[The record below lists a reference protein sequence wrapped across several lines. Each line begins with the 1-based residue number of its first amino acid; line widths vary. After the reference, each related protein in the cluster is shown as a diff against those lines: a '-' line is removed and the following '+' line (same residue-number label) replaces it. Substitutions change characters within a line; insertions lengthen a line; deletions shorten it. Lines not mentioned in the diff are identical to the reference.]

1 MPEWVAL
8 VVGVLVA
15 LASGSGTAW
24 FLLRSQRGKLNADS
38 GKTRAEAADVLT
50 GAALEIVRR
59 QESRVEKLE
68 ARVEELEERV
78 AVLERE
84 NRQLLYGTTKL
95 TAQLLDLGH
104 KPMWQFREIGG
115 MPEPES

>member
-1 MPEWVAL
+1 MPDWVG
-8 VVGVLVA
+8 VVAGVLVA

-59 QESRVEKLE
+59 QEARVEKLE
-68 ARVEELEERV
+68 DRVEELESRV
-78 AVLERE
+78 EVLEKE
-84 NRQLLYGTTKL
+84 NRQLLYGTTRL

-104 KPMWQFREIGG
+104 KPLWMFREIGG
-115 MPEPES
+115 RSEPGG